1 MNSVFGTKMF
11 LVLGSNSTPISL
23 SFFPWR
29 KTLDIDM
36 NDSRPKKKYGVRF
49 LSIDR
54 WPEASTRDPTTITW
68 SALVNIRR
76 KVLLSSV
83 GFRKRMTS
91 RSPRK
96 LICDSSA
103 LRSSL
108 SDLFDFWWEIL
119 SDFFDHSSIDS
130 NQFKHG
136 FCKETNEQKMKTFL
150 SEQHATNRNK
160 DSND

>member
-1 MNSVFGTKMF
+1 MIKKNVI
-11 LVLGSNSTPISL
+11 LGRNELSFRNQDVPRCREQQYSNISL
-23 SFFPWR
+23 FFFTWR

-36 NDSRPKKKYGVRF
+36 NDSRPKKNCGVRF

-103 LRSSL
+103 LRSSI
-108 SDLFDFWWEIL
+108 SDLFDFCWQIL
-119 SDFFDHSSIDS
+119 SHFFDHSSIDS
-130 NQFKHG
+130 NQFKQ
-136 FCKETNEQKMKTFL
+136 ED
-150 SEQHATNRNK
+150 ATA
-160 DSND
+160 SV